1 MDGVDYTVALAG
13 NPNSGKTTLFNT
25 LTGTHQHVGNWPGV
39 TVELKEGALELN
51 PIENF
56 LAAPFTAGTEE
67 DRATPTAAVMPS
79 PERTRV
85 RLIDLPGI
93 YSLAASTE
101 DERVARDYL
110 LSGDA
115 DLVINVVDATNLQR
129 NLYLTSQLIEMG
141 VPVLVVLNMMDRAE
155 KQGHR
160 IEIEHLSKHLGVPVV
175 PASALCLGSAQ
186 KVRHAI
192 EEALAEP
199 PESTEKV
206 HYPKALEQVVSSW
219 EPRLSGVSSE
229 IGASPRWVAVKLLE
243 GEPWVR
249 RRVFAAG
256 AMTEEY
262 LGQTREALER
272 ELDDELDIVIADARY
287 GFIHGVTR
295 DVVSERLSKES
306 VTDRIDRIVMSRWL
320 GIPTFFAVMYAV
332 FWVTINVGGA
342 FIDFFDTLFGALLV
356 DGLGSALRTLA
367 APEWIVTLLADGIGT
382 GIQTVATFIPII
394 FTMFLMLSLLENSG
408 YMARAAFVMDR
419 FMRLIG
425 LPGKSFVPMMV
436 GFGCTVPAIAGTRT
450 LESKKDRYMT
460 IFMAPFMSCGA
471 RLPVYALFA
480 AAFFPAQAGFVVFS
494 LYVIGIVLAILTGL
508 LLKQTLFRGETSHF
522 VMELP
527 PYHAPHLRSLWTHT
541 WNRLKLFIWRAGTTI
556 TIAVA
561 LLSLLDTI
569 GVDGSVGNSGT
580 ERSLL
585 ASLGKGA
592 TPILEPLGVEEDN
605 WEATVGLFTGIF
617 AKEAIV
623 GTLNSLYASEAAGA
637 ARLTEAGSPGAERG
651 AREEERFRLLPA
663 LGESLATIPEAFSGI
678 LDTLLDPLG
687 ISLVSEEESAMAA
700 EIAVGQGIFPRLRD
714 NFSRPGAYAY
724 LLFVLI
730 YFPCM
735 ASLGT
740 AIKEMNTFFGLLLA
754 VYTTLLAWI
763 VATGYFQ
770 IFGGLGVPGLIVP
783 GLILAALIAGLALV
797 GRVSRH
803 QLAEV
808 EYE

>member
-1 MDGVDYTVALAG
+1 MKETNFTVALAG

-39 TVELKEGALELN
+39 TVEIKEGALELN

-67 DRATPTAAVMPS
+67 DRSTPTAAILS
-79 PERTRV
+79 HAERTRV

-93 YSLAASTE
+93 YSLAATTE

-115 DLVINVVDATNLQR
+115 DLVIDVVDATNLER

-155 KQGHR
+155 KQGQKV
-160 IEIEHLSKHLGVPVV
+160 EIDHLAKHLGVPVV
-175 PASALCLGSAQ
+175 PASALCLGSTQ
-186 KVRHAI
+186 KVRHAM
-192 EEALAEP
+192 ETALAAP
-199 PESTEKV
+199 PYSAQKV
-206 HYPKALEQVVSSW
+206 SYPDEVEQVVTSW
-219 EPRLSGVSSE
+219 EPRLTEVSE
-229 IGASPRWVAVKLLE
+229 RIGAAPRWVAVKLLE
-243 GEPWVR
+243 GEPWVQKQ
-249 RRVFAAG
+249 VFSAD
-256 AMTEEY
+256 AMNGRY
-262 LGQTREALER
+262 LSETRDALE
-272 ELDDELDIVIADARY
+272 EKLQDELDIVVADARY

-295 DVVSERLSKES
+295 DVVSEKLTKETI
-306 VTDRIDRIVMSRWL
+306 TDRIDRVVMSRWL
-320 GIPTFFAVMYAV
+320 GIPTFLAVMYAV

-356 DGLGSALRTLA
+356 DGLGAALRSVA
-367 APEWIVTLLADGIGT
+367 APEWLVTLLADGIGT

-419 FMRLIG
+419 FMRMIG

-450 LESKKDRYMT
+450 LESKKDRFMT

-480 AAFFPAQAGFVVFS
+480 AAFFPRRAGLVVFS
-494 LYVIGIVLAILTGL
+494 LYLIGIVLAILTGL
-508 LLKQTLFRGETSHF
+508 LLKQTMFKGRTSHF

-541 WNRLKLFIWRAGTTI
+541 WNRLKLFIWRAGATI
-556 TIAVA
+556 TVAVA
-561 LLSLLDTI
+561 LLSLLDSVGI
-569 GVDGSVGNSGT
+569 DGSFGNSGT
-580 ERSLL
+580 DRSLL
-585 ASLGKGA
+585 ASVGKGV
-592 TPILEPLGVEEDN
+592 TPVFEPMGVAEDN
-605 WEATVGLFTGIF
+605 WEATVGLFTGMF

-623 GTLNSLYASEAAGA
+623 GTLNSLYAAGGETAQAERGGAGGQGDAGA
-637 ARLTEAGSPGAERG
+637 APFA
-651 AREEERFRLLPA
+651 LLPA
-663 LGESLATIPEAFSGI
+663 LAESVATIPEAFGSI
-678 LDTLLDPLG
+678 LGTLLDPLG
-687 ISLVSEEESAMAA
+687 ISIVQEEEESLAV
-700 EIAVGQGIFPRLRD
+700 EIAAGSGIFGRLRE
-714 NFSRPGAYAY
+714 NFTAPGAYAY
-724 LLFVLI
+724 LLFVLV

-735 ASLGT
+735 AALGT
-740 AIKEMNTFFGLLLA
+740 AIKEMGLFFGSLLA

-763 VATGYFQ
+763 VATSYFQ
-770 IFGGLGVPGLIVP
+770 IFGGPGFAGLLVPA
-783 GLILAALIAGLALV
+783 LILGLMILLLSLI
-797 GRVSRH
+797 GRATRPWFKE
-803 QLAEV
+803 AE
-808 EYE
+808 E

>member
-1 MDGVDYTVALAG
+1 MSGVDYTVAIAG

-39 TVELKEGALELN
+39 TVELKEGALDLN
-51 PIENF
+51 PVENF

-79 PERTRV
+79 PKPTRV

-115 DLVINVVDATNLQR
+115 DLVIDVVDATNLQR

-141 VPVLVVLNMMDRAE
+141 VPVLLVLNMIDRAE
-155 KQGHR
+155 KQGQK
-160 IEIEHLSKHLGVPVV
+160 IEMEHLSKHLGVPVI
-175 PASALCLGSAQ
+175 PASALCLGSVQ

-192 EEALAEP
+192 ESALANP
-199 PESTEKV
+199 PHSTEKV
-206 HYPKALEQVVSSW
+206 HYPKKLEQVVSSW
-219 EPRLSGVSSE
+219 EPRLSRVSSE

-249 RRVFAAG
+249 RGVFAAG

-262 LGQTREALER
+262 LLETREALER

-295 DVVSERLSKES
+295 DVVTERLSKES
-306 VTDRIDRIVMSRWL
+306 VTDRIDRIVMNRWL

-332 FWVTINVGGA
+332 FWVTINVGGS
-342 FIDFFDTLFGALLV
+342 FIDFFDALFGALLV
-356 DGLGSALRTLA
+356 DGLGSALRAVA
-367 APEWIVTLLADGIGT
+367 APEWLVTILADGIGT

-450 LESKKDRYMT
+450 LQSKKDRYMT

-480 AAFFPAQAGFVVFS
+480 AAFFPDQAGFVVFS
-494 LYVIGIVLAILTGL
+494 LYLIGIVLAILTGV

-527 PYHAPHLRSLWTHT
+527 PYHAPHLRNLWTHT

-569 GVDGSVGNSGT
+569 GTDGSIGNSGT

-592 TPILEPLGVEEDN
+592 TPIFEPLGVEEEN

-637 ARLTEAGSPGAERG
+637 PDAG
-651 AREEERFRLLPA
+651 EEEQFNLLPA
-663 LGESLATIPEAFSGI
+663 IGGALATIPDAFGGI

-687 ISLVSEEESAMAA
+687 ISLISEEESALAA
-700 EIAVGQGIFPRLRD
+700 EIAVGEGIFPRLRE

-754 VYTTLLAWI
+754 LYTTLLAWI

-770 IFGGLGVPGLIVP
+770 MFGGSGIPGLLVPGVM
-783 GLILAALIAGLALV
+783 LAALIAGLALV
-797 GRVSRH
+797 GRVSRQ
-803 QLAEV
+803 QLTEV